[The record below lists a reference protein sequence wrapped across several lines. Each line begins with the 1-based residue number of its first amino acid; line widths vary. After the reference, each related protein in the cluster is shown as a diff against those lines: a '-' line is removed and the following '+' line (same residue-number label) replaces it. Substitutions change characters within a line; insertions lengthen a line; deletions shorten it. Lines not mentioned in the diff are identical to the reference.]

1 MFAKKPNKID
11 GRIDTFVG
19 PDTTVTGDVV
29 FNGGLRVDG
38 IIQGDVREQDGQNG
52 TIIVGENGQIEG
64 SVSANKIVLMGSV
77 IGPVNAGEFIEL
89 QTRARITGDLSYKAL
104 EMHMG
109 AVIDGKLVHANNGA
123 TDELV

>member
-64 SVSANKIVLMGSV
+64 SG
-77 IGPVNAGEFIEL
+77 
-89 QTRARITGDLSYKAL
+89 
-104 EMHMG
+104 
-109 AVIDGKLVHANNGA
+109 
-123 TDELV
+123 